1 MKLYVHSLV
10 EKLKRF
16 YENARCYNKIYSK
29 NFINNFNQL
38 NMFRATI
45 SPILRSTSLCLQLV
59 VYIYYVCICVC
70 LKKVG
75 IFFFLYFSCIIATP
89 GSKLQNVSSGLIL
102 YYGHLFFHRPN
113 PYSRTIYCRLPM
125 SSCSSNSQLPSSGG
139 QPLHPNSEDN

>member
-1 MKLYVHSLV
+1 VKLYVHSLV

-75 IFFFLYFSCIIATP
+75 IFFFFIFQLHYSHTRFKT
-89 GSKLQNVSSGLIL
+89 SKCLIWSDSL
-102 YYGHLFFHRPN
+102 LWAFVRPPPKPIFKDHLLSTA
-113 PYSRTIYCRLPM
+113 Y
-125 SSCSSNSQLPSSGG
+125 
-139 QPLHPNSEDN
+139 E